1 MSADVTGFFMS
12 LVETKPLMIAAVAGT
27 GAVFLLG
34 DNFDSAL
41 QFGAIGA
48 LGASLGDFVMNFMG
62 WSTSVQSYFAA
73 EFAYMDPADAI
84 GAAGGSAL
92 LLYSLGGTGSQ
103 LLKEVAVIGVAGLFA
118 PKIAGLFGSGALQ
131 KMGPGQQ
138 HKNAPLVPKMG
149 GPKIPVLGPAQ
160 GPPQVPVMGPFGP
173 GSTGPVGVGLGQYG
187 PNSTGPVMFGN
198 PFLTQPPL
206 AAVSVK

>member
-1 MSADVTGFFMS
+1 MS
-12 LVETKPLMIAAVAGT
+12 LVETKPLMIATVAGA

-62 WSTSVQSYFAA
+62 WTTSVQSYFAA

-118 PKIAGLFGSGALQ
+118 PKIAGLFGSSMQ
-131 KMGPGQQ
+131 KMGPGAQ

-149 GPKIPVLGPAQ
+149 GPKIPVLGPQ
-160 GPPQVPVMGPFGP
+160 KPPVTVPVMGPFGP
-173 GSTGPVGVGLGQYG
+173 GSTGPSMMPLGQYG
-187 PNSTGPVMFGN
+187 PDSTGPVMFGN